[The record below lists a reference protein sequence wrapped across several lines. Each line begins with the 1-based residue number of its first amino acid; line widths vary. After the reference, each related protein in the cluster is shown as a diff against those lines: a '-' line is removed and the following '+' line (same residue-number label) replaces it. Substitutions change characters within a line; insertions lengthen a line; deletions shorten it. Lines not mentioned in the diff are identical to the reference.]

1 MKLFHQKPLKS
12 ILKPKGQKN
21 SKGINFDL
29 DQNIVEEF
37 RKDQRVDWVI
47 TQDMK
52 QVKAHLKGEEFKEE
66 EKKLTGKDKKE
77 AKKNAKAE
85 K

>member
-1 MKLFHQKPLKS
+1 
-12 ILKPKGQKN
+12 
-21 SKGINFDL
+21 
-29 DQNIVEEF
+29 
-37 RKDQRVDWVI
+37 
-47 TQDMK
+47 MK

-85 K
+85 KWKQKQEKQK